1 MKGTLDSRRLTK
13 VEFTNLDKILY
24 PKLGITKTQVIEHY
38 VRMALKMLDHLEK
51 RPITLTRFSNG
62 LDGESFYEEDAPK
75 GTPSWVNTFKR
86 YSETAGREISY
97 VVCNGLDSAGPTII
111 YSWNV

>member
-1 MKGTLDSRRLTK
+1 LKGTLDPQRLTK

-24 PKLGITKTQVIEHY
+24 PKLGINKTQVIEHY
-38 VRMALKMLDHLEK
+38 VRLAPKMLDHLEK

-62 LDGESFYEEDAPK
+62 LDGESFCEKDAPK

-86 YSETAGREISY
+86 YSETVEREIKY
-97 VVCNGLDSAGPTII
+97 VVCNSLELD
-111 YSWNV
+111 N